1 MLLETKS
8 KFNWGRPNTSA
19 IGPGGMQTITHSE
32 SMTRPGT
39 GKVNVEDFMR
49 WSSGNMY
56 RTSYNDMSFKV
67 SPMMTRHFLPIY
79 LPNIT
84 IPYLHSLLD
93 TQRE

>member
-1 MLLETKS
+1 MLLEQKS
-8 KFNWGRPNTSA
+8 KFSWGRPNTSA

-67 SPMMTRHFLPIY
+67 SPIMIKNSPTKISSSISPF
-79 LPNIT
+79 T
-84 IPYLHSLLD
+84 YLHSLID
-93 TQRE
+93 TQ